1 MLLQNKVGW
10 LSKIRVFEGFW
21 VEKWQLTV
29 GCDGHN
35 ISAQS
40 EDAGEVGWGGGCRVR
55 DPSTTQASFESWL
68 KILIAGAHLHF
79 PTVQEQSS
87 ELRWQKLGK
96 LAAHF
101 NSILAVSVHY
111 ISIPCKKWSVFRRGE
126 DHLPLNDHSNSI
138 PWPEGKMWFEG
149 SWTEKKIRSLPS
161 PLIFVST
168 YLKIGMFVNIH
179 NQNKLLLQI
188 YIHYYILSYTSN
200 QCLPVAICPGLGQ

>member
-1 MLLQNKVGW
+1 MDTTSQ
-10 LSKIRVFEGFW
+10 LSLKMQ
-21 VEKWQLTV
+21 EKW
-29 GCDGHN
+29 G
-35 ISAQS
+35 
-40 EDAGEVGWGGGCRVR
+40 GGGCRVR

-101 NSILAVSVHY
+101 NGILAVSVHY

-188 YIHYYILSYTSN
+188 YILLYIKLYLKSVSSSCNLPRFRPITEHRHYHFHIRLRPENGNIGKMQIYTFI
-200 QCLPVAICPGLGQ
+200 QT